1 MLNFFELIITTVA
14 NGIEALVGG
23 LANLLIK

>member
-1 MLNFFELIITTVA
+1 MLNFFELIINTVA
-14 NGIEALVGG
+14 KGIESLVGG